1 MVLKSSVLKFHN
13 LLFEIF
19 EQWYTGSVYDDY
31 TLTASYDIELGEPL
45 EMA

>member
-1 MVLKSSVLKFHN
+1 MVFKSSVLKTHN

-19 EQWYTGSVYDDY
+19 EQWYTESDYDDY